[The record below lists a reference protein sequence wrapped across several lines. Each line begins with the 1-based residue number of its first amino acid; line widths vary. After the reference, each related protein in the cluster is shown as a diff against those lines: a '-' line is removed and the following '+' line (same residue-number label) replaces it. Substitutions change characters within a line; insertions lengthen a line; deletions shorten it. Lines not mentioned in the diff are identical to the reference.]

1 MASSVATPDGLRR
14 AGRAALP
21 RANDGRARRQ
31 HRGTRRIRVDG
42 MVITSYLAHRATAR
56 TRNSNAS
63 FTTSTAFD
71 AGAVAPPP
79 HRGEVA
85 PACARQRTVWL
96 SVRISS
102 GTGTRPP
109 SA

>member
-21 RANDGRARRQ
+21 RANDGCARRQ
-31 HRGTRRIRVDG
+31 HRGTRCIRVDG

-63 FTTSTAFD
+63 FTTATAFD
-71 AGAVAPPP
+71 AGAVAPPAAS
-79 HRGEVA
+79 R
-85 PACARQRTVWL
+85 
-96 SVRISS
+96 
-102 GTGTRPP
+102 
-109 SA
+109 